1 MMQDAEKVL
10 QQIAFGHVVL
20 PSGKMRG
27 IYRYE
32 MINLARE
39 ICDQLG
45 IEYSAVLAIPMSLHG
60 VLKLVKQDRR
70 PEGREATV

>member
-1 MMQDAEKVL
+1 MMQGAEKVL

-39 ICDQLG
+39 ISDQLG
-45 IEYSAVLAIPMSLHG
+45 IEYSAGACDPYEPARSVEVGQTGSP
-60 VLKLVKQDRR
+60 
-70 PEGREATV
+70 T

>member
-1 MMQDAEKVL
+1 MQGAEKIL
-10 QQIAFGHVVL
+10 QQIAFGHVIL

-27 IYRYE
+27 FYRYE

-45 IEYSAVLAIPMSLHG
+45 IEYSAG
-60 VLKLVKQDRR
+60 T
-70 PEGREATV
+70 REPYEAAQKVDVRQTGSPS